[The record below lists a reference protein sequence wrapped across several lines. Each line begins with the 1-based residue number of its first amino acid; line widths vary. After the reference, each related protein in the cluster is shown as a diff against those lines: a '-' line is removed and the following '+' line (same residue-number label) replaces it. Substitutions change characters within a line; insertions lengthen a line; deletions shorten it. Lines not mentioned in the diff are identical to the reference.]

1 MIKRSL
7 PKKISLV
14 LSDVDG
20 TLVTD
25 DKRLTTASVEAVRL
39 LRAAGIRF
47 AIASSRPP
55 RGMQS
60 VAAALD
66 IDTPMTG
73 FNGGVIATRD
83 GAVLASHFVPRDVGQ
98 TAIETMGKAGAQ
110 IWVFN
115 ADRWLVRDTAAA
127 YIIREQRTVGFA
139 PTLVDDFAPFLD
151 QVGKI
156 VGVSEDFEFLARCEI
171 ETARCLGD
179 RATVA
184 RSQAYYLDVTNPL
197 ANKAAALRL
206 VAEHLGIARDEI
218 VAIGDGL
225 NDIGMLQEAGFGV
238 AMGNGSQPVQSAGD
252 FVTASNQQDGF
263 AQAIGHILRE
273 YAPAAGALR

>member
-1 MIKRSL
+1 MTKRPI

-25 DKRLTTASVEAVRL
+25 EKRLTTASVEAVWL

-60 VAAALD
+60 VAGALD
-66 IDTPMTG
+66 LDTPMAA
-73 FNGGVIATRD
+73 FNGGMIAMRD
-83 GAVLASHFVPRDVGQ
+83 GAVLASHFVPREVCQ

-115 ADRWLVRDTAAA
+115 HDRWLVRDTAAA
-127 YIIREQRTVGFA
+127 YIAREELTVGFA
-139 PTLVDDFAPFLD
+139 PTLVDDFAAYLD

-171 ETARCLGD
+171 ETARCLGNK
-179 RATVA
+179 ATVA
-184 RSQAYYLDVTNPL
+184 RSQTYYLDVTNPL
-197 ANKAAALRL
+197 ANKAEALRL
-206 VAEHLGIARDEI
+206 LAEHLCVAHSEI
-218 VAIGDGL
+218 VAVGDGL
-225 NDIGMLQEAGFGV
+225 NDIGMLQGAGFGV
-238 AMGNGSQPVQSAGD
+238 AMGNASAPVQSAGD
-252 FVTASNQQDGF
+252 FVTASNQEDGF
-263 AQAIGHILRE
+263 AQAIAYILRD